1 MSKITI
7 NEKDTYHLLL
17 YLMKNSTELIVDNI
31 HIKKIHNKTFPI
43 PHFIYTQG
51 MDFIVKD
58 ENWLTT
64 NPEKIKLHNTLK
76 KLVRKEKIRFL
87 LHDFNI

>member
-1 MSKITI
+1 MSKIKI
-7 NEKDTYHLLL
+7 NEKDTYHFLL

-43 PHFIYTQG
+43 PHFIYTHK
-51 MDFIVKD
+51 MDIIVKN
-58 ENWLTT
+58 ENWYSI
-64 NPEKIKLHNTLK
+64 NPDKIKLYNSLN

-87 LHDFNI
+87 LQDFNI